1 VDLTF
6 TSKASDFDLHLYEQQ
21 LLSSFLL
28 LINGSYGIAI
38 SRNGKCP
45 PPAYALTKSPP
56 TLLSTRSPSPRTL
69 PCKSE
74 RILCGRDQ
82 TSVLPVY
89 MLDRI
94 LNSWDAVFAECALGR
109 TFTAPFKCRQQN
121 RTMNNCMVTHA
132 TQAEQDAARE
142 EWFATR
148 LKRQREREA
157 REERKKEQ
165 EKFHREW
172 WGLPQEDR
180 EGEKGR
186 EVMKRAERVGG
197 FPKRDEGQLSK
208 DRHR

>member
-1 VDLTF
+1 
-6 TSKASDFDLHLYEQQ
+6 
-21 LLSSFLL
+21 
-28 LINGSYGIAI
+28 
-38 SRNGKCP
+38 
-45 PPAYALTKSPP
+45 
-56 TLLSTRSPSPRTL
+56 
-69 PCKSE
+69 
-74 RILCGRDQ
+74 
-82 TSVLPVY
+82 
-89 MLDRI
+89 M
-94 LNSWDAVFAECALGR
+94 
-109 TFTAPFKCRQQN
+109 
-121 RTMNNCMVTHA
+121 MNNCMVTHA